1 MQRAQTLADQR
12 RRNIGHEDQDG
23 LAVRKRFHEGRQ
35 HIGRAGAGG
44 DDDHSGPAR
53 GPRVAVGHE
62 ARALLVAGEDVGDV
76 VLADQRVVDG
86 EVVDAGQAE
95 DVADALGA
103 ENFDDPLAAG
113 AQRSPAQ
120 AGFLPGRS
128 ATGKPAFFHAAK
140 PPSIS

>member
-1 MQRAQTLADQR
+1 MMRRPPRSTLFPYTTLFR
-12 RRNIGHEDQDG
+12 
-23 LAVRKRFHEGRQ
+23 
-35 HIGRAGAGG
+35 
-44 DDDHSGPAR
+44 AR

-76 VLADQRVVDG
+76 PLADQRVVDG

-113 AQRSPAQ
+113 AQSPDQ
-120 AGFLPGRS
+120 AGFLLGRS
-128 ATGKPAFFHAAK
+128 ATGKPAFFHAVK
-140 PPSIS
+140 PPSISETGSSPICRATSVASADRQAPLQ